1 MNVLAFSRFPELGQF
16 AGREKVLGKVW
27 DRISALLTQAAVKWT
42 SPSIMKK
49 SLKSS
54 LLVEALAKTFASL
67 KKTKKSIAPV
77 LEFIHATL
85 GYEESLRSSIH
96 VGQSIRPVVHPLFV
110 SIFVC
115 SFVIWV
121 PMNRCLSINQSICAY
136 ISVHPAVGLSGCRL
150 AVFDTRFKF
159 WCVNTLLSILLNLSY
174 RSRALSN
181 VRYVRS
187 RDGAVYPV

>member
-1 MNVLAFSRFPELGQF
+1 M
-16 AGREKVLGKVW
+16 
-27 DRISALLTQAAVKWT
+27 
-42 SPSIMKK
+42 
-49 SLKSS
+49 
-54 LLVEALAKTFASL
+54 
-67 KKTKKSIAPV
+67 
-77 LEFIHATL
+77 HATL

-181 VRYVRS
+181 VRYLVNSTKHPEMVLCIRS
-187 RDGAVYPV
+187 NHCSCYAASRQPASTQKDSNGFHCGGLSTQAICLPSSYLFCLSSCVCLSFSPSTV